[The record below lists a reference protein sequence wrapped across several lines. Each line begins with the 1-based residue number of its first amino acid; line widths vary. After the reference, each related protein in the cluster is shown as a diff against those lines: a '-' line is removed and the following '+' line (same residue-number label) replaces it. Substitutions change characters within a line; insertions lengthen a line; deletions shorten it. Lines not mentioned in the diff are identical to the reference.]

1 LNLESFLFVVSRI
14 CNQFLS
20 YWEGGRWK
28 ENFQKE
34 KEKGRGGFTE
44 LDII

>member
-1 LNLESFLFVVSRI
+1 LWFLEYVTNFFHI
-14 CNQFLS
+14 GK
-20 YWEGGRWK
+20 GGRWK